1 MTLGRLD
8 VNDYELMAK
17 ETQQQIFIQQ
27 KDKIQTIIDKKVD
40 GMNSMNF
47 WPIKKQMFPKSIN

>member
-1 MTLGRLD
+1 MGRLD
-8 VNDYELMAK
+8 LNDYELMAK

-47 WPIKKQMFPKSIN
+47 

>member
-1 MTLGRLD
+1 
-8 VNDYELMAK
+8 MAK

-47 WPIKKQMFPKSIN
+47 WPINKQMFP